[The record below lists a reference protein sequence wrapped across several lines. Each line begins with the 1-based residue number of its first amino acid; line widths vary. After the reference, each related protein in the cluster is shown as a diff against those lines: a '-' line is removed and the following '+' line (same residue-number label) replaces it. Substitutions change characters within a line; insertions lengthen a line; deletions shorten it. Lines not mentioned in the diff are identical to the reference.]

1 MQLTRFS
8 DYTLRV
14 LIAVGLSEEQGTT
27 IGAIAQSYG
36 ISRNHLMKVVHQLG
50 HAGYLHTA
58 RGKGGGLR
66 LARAAE
72 EIRLGDVLRYTEGAF
87 AIVPCFDENAPTRC
101 AIEPACVLKGVLSS
115 GVTAFLEV
123 LDRYTLADLLRPRRR
138 LQALLDAGP
147 KASMLPA

>member
-14 LIAVGLSEEQGTT
+14 LIAVGLSEDRGTT
-27 IGAIAQSYG
+27 IGDIAGRYG

-50 HAGYLHTA
+50 QAGYLRTA

-72 EIRLGDVLRYTEGAF
+72 DIRLGDVLRYTEGAF
-87 AIVPCFDENAPTRC
+87 ALVPCFDESAPTRC
-101 AIEPACVLKGVLSS
+101 AIEPACVLKGVLRS

-123 LDRYTLADLLRPRRR
+123 MDRYTLADLLRPRRR
-138 LQALLDAGP
+138 LQALLGGRPGA
-147 KASMLPA
+147 LPA